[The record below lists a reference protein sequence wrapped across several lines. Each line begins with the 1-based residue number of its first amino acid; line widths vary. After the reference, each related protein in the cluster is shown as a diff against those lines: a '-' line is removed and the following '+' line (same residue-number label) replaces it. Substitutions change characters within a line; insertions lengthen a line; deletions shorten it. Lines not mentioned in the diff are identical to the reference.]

1 MNKYVILI
9 IVLVLIIAGGILYR
23 GVIQDDS
30 KKGIDTGIVR
40 ELTVIAKRDEWRFV
54 PEEFEVNQGETI
66 RMTAIN
72 EDDYDHGIA
81 IEAAG
86 VSQKMPANATITFT
100 FKVTKAG
107 DYPFYCSVP
116 CGDGEVAGVHRAHED
131 MIGTIHARSVVQTQL
146 PNSNLK

>member
-9 IVLVLIIAGGILYR
+9 ILAAVIIGAGIVYR
-23 GVIQDDS
+23 NVIQKDS
-30 KKGIDTGIVR
+30 DKGIDTGRIR
-40 ELTVIAKRDEWRFV
+40 EITVIAKKNEWRFV
-54 PEEFEVNQGETI
+54 PEDFEANQGDTI
-66 RMTAIN
+66 VMTAIN

-86 VSQKMPANATITFT
+86 VSRKMPANSTVAFQ

-116 CGDGEVAGVHRAHED
+116 CGDGEVNGVRRAHED
-131 MIGTIHARSVVQTQL
+131 MIGTIHARALITPQ
-146 PNSNLK
+146 

>member
-9 IVLVLIIAGGILYR
+9 ILAAVIIGAGVVYR
-23 GVIQDDS
+23 GVIQDDAA
-30 KKGIDTGIVR
+30 KGIDTGVVR
-40 ELTVIAKRDEWRFV
+40 ELTVIAKKNEWRFV
-54 PEEFEVNQGETI
+54 PEEFEVNQGDTI
-66 RMTAIN
+66 KMTAIN

-86 VSQKMPANATITFT
+86 VSQKMPANSTVTFE

-116 CGDGEVAGVHRAHED
+116 CGEGEVNGVHRGHVD
-131 MIGTIHARSVVQTQL
+131 MIGVIHARSLVETE
-146 PNSNLK
+146 

>member
-9 IVLVLIIAGGILYR
+9 ILVAVVVGAGIVYR
-23 GVIQDDS
+23 GVIQNDAS
-30 KKGIDTGIVR
+30 KGVDTGRVVEI
-40 ELTVIAKRDEWRFV
+40 TVIAVRDEWRWE
-54 PEEFEVNQGETI
+54 PEEFTVSQGDTV

-86 VSQKMPANATITFT
+86 ISQKMPANSTVTFQ
-100 FKVTKAG
+100 FKLTKAG

-116 CGDGEVAGVHRAHED
+116 CGEGDVAGMHRAHED
-131 MIGTIHARSVVQTQL
+131 MIGVIHAESIAKTQ
-146 PNSNLK
+146 